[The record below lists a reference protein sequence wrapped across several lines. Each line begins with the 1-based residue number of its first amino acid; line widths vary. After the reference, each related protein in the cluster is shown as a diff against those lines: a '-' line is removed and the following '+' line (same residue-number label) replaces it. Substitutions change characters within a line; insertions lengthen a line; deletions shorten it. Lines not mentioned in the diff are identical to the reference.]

1 MSINQNEQNE
11 NNIEQEEEE
20 NDSHSSLL
28 IFHIDVGNGKEEEL
42 KLYSLDN
49 PEKDI
54 YEFCSLYKIDFETMQ
69 VITNQIN
76 DFIKNKQNENINS
89 NNKLNYKNNTKESK
103 TNNLGLFQY
112 EIKEEKISRR
122 NNDNNFIK
130 PSLSSNNM
138 KKKNVSKNK
147 NRNQNLKPLTGSNY
161 LENLMKN
168 QESEKVKTTK
178 NFDINKFIEN
188 EILKSSENNKINNI
202 LNKNENSNKS
212 KDVKNKNLKTEKFIN
227 RGFYDKNFKYNDIKE
242 KKLESLRNNI
252 EDDER
257 DIYTFQPEI
266 NKISEKFSNIRKEKG
281 YEFNNPYIIN
291 NYKEY
296 QEKKIEDCKNKHIR
310 NKLMENYSFRP
321 SINEKKNN
329 TYNKKKKK

>member
-76 DFIKNKQNENINS
+76 DFIKNKQNENNNNSNINLKNNEIDKNINSDNLNKNKTKEGMRNINS
-89 NNKLNYKNNTKESK
+89 NNRLNYKNNTKESK

-112 EIKEEKISRR
+112 EIKEEKILRR

-138 KKKNVSKNK
+138 KK
-147 NRNQNLKPLTGSNY
+147 RML
-161 LENLMKN
+161 
-168 QESEKVKTTK
+168 VK
-178 NFDINKFIEN
+178 I
-188 EILKSSENNKINNI
+188 
-202 LNKNENSNKS
+202 
-212 KDVKNKNLKTEKFIN
+212 
-227 RGFYDKNFKYNDIKE
+227 
-242 KKLESLRNNI
+242 
-252 EDDER
+252 
-257 DIYTFQPEI
+257 
-266 NKISEKFSNIRKEKG
+266 
-281 YEFNNPYIIN
+281 
-291 NYKEY
+291 
-296 QEKKIEDCKNKHIR
+296 KIEIKI
-310 NKLMENYSFRP
+310 
-321 SINEKKNN
+321 
-329 TYNKKKKK
+329 